1 MNPFSSGARVFSFTL
16 MLSKPGPRVVVG
28 AAVAEAVTAA
38 CCSSPEATLL
48 HCNRQG
54 NVPVWAGVRA
64 AY

>member
-1 MNPFSSGARVFSFTL
+1 MNPFSSGARVFIFTP
-16 MLSKPGPRVVVG
+16 MLSKPRPRVLG
-28 AAVAEAVTAA
+28 AAVAEAVAA
-38 CCSSPEATLL
+38 ARCSSPEATLL